1 MALSRPDRKAAEKRE
16 KVLRRRHSLPV
27 LFRLRGNYRL
37 SSEFALSVV
46 TIRKGIQMRKL
57 AIAVALASTA
67 LATPALARDKAWY
80 VGVEGGA
87 MIVEDIH
94 FDITS
99 GATKTKDAA
108 QVDHEYG
115 YDVGGNVG
123 YDFGMFRIEAEVA
136 YKGAAVDA
144 WRSTVRTPAF
154 TSTGAAFGGGGALP
168 GTYSYA
174 GGKTTALSFM
184 LNGMLDFGDDDGLQ
198 GFVGGGVGVARVKA
212 EKYALNRFGSFLD
225 DSDTVFAWQAIA
237 GVRAPLTD
245 NIDATLKYRFFNAQN
260 VKLVDVSGRT
270 LEGRFRSHS
279 LMGGVT
285 FNFGEPPV
293 PPPAPAP
300 EPVAPPPPAPEP
312 VVAPP
317 PPVCSPGPFIV
328 FFEWDKS
335 DITPEAASILD
346 NAIAQYANCG
356 NAQVMLAGHADRS
369 GSAQYNVGLSQRRA
383 DAVKAYMV
391 AHAIPDAVVT
401 EQAFGESRPR
411 VETAD
416 GVREVQ
422 NRRVEITYGPG
433 SGQ

>member
-1 MALSRPDRKAAEKRE
+1 
-16 KVLRRRHSLPV
+16 
-27 LFRLRGNYRL
+27 
-37 SSEFALSVV
+37 
-46 TIRKGIQMRKL
+46 MRKL

-99 GATKTKDAA
+99 GATKTTDAG

-123 YDFGMFRIEAEVA
+123 YDFGMFRIEAEVS
-136 YKGAAVDA
+136 YKGAAVDQ
-144 WRSTVRTPAF
+144 WRSTLRTPAY
-154 TSTGAAFGGGGALP
+154 TSTGTATTTAP
-168 GTYSYA
+168 GTYAYA

-245 NIDATLKYRFFNAQN
+245 RIDATLKYRFFNADN

-270 LEGRFRSHS
+270 VDGRFRSHS
-279 LMGGVT
+279 LLGGVT
-285 FNFGEPPV
+285 FNFGEPAA
-293 PPPAPAP
+293 PPPPP
-300 EPVAPPPPAPEP
+300 VEPVAPPPPAPVPE
-312 VVAPP
+312 VAPPP

-346 NAIAQYANCG
+346 NAVTQYQSCG
-356 NAQVMLAGHADRS
+356 NAQVMVAGFTDTS
-369 GSAQYNVGLSQRRA
+369 GSAKYNMGLSQRRA
-383 DAVKAYMV
+383 DSVKAYL
-391 AHAIPDAVVT
+391 ASKSIPDGVIAT
-401 EQAFGESRPR
+401 QAFGKTHLR
-411 VETAD
+411 VQTAD